1 MNQAHPIFP
10 PFSVD
15 DARRKVN
22 VTEIKYGDD
31 ADQILEI
38 YGDSDSAKRTLVLIH
53 GGYWRN
59 LFDREHIRPLA
70 VALAQAG
77 YIVIVPEFR
86 RVAGEPDVT
95 LRDLSF
101 ALSTLE
107 DREITLIGYSS
118 GGHLAL
124 ILADKFPAVKKV
136 IGLAPVTDM
145 VESQARE
152 LGRGAVR
159 EWLGRDADQRP
170 ELDPMMLPPIKAKTI
185 FIQGALDE
193 RVPIEL
199 TQGYIEAMK
208 RHGREIPLVLLPET
222 SHFQMMDIPSSTY
235 EAIIESLVQ

>member
-1 MNQAHPIFP
+1 MNQSHPTFP
-10 PFSVD
+10 PFSIE
-15 DARRKVN
+15 DARRSVT

-31 ADQILEI
+31 PDQILEF
-38 YGDSDSAKRTLVLIH
+38 YGDSHNADQTLVLIH

-59 LFDREHIRPLA
+59 LFDREHMRPLA
-70 VALAQAG
+70 VELAQAG
-77 YIVIVPEFR
+77 FTVVLPEFR

-107 DREITLIGYSS
+107 ERAIVLIGYSS

-124 ILADKFPAVKKV
+124 LLADKFPAVKKV
-136 IGLAPVTDM
+136 IGLAPVTDL

-152 LGRGAVR
+152 LGRGAVL
-159 EWLGRDADQRP
+159 EWLGRSAEERP
-170 ELDPMMLPPIKAKTI
+170 DLDPMLRPPVGAKTI

-193 RVPIEL
+193 RVPLEL
-199 TQGYIEAMK
+199 TRAYIEAMK

-222 SHFQMMDIPSSTY
+222 SHFQMMDIPSPTFD
-235 EAIIESLVQ
+235 AIIEALN